1 MSAQGGAPPTEALLA
16 YAAGMLYPRKPRRM
30 LGLGGK
36 AAPEV
41 VGVCKLE
48 QALPLRHH
56 PRLVIPG
63 ALHTP
68 EMGLQVVIGPRS
80 LRRGMGQAGAV
91 HSGPSKNLHRQCMHV
106 VRACGANRGDTRPST
121 TYARW
126 TCCAGT
132 AGTGTELTGKDGTC
146 SLCHHPL
153 LNMLGLLVQLQ
164 SSDLEQYHTSREAP
178 APSTTACRGCV
189 CVCGGGGLVASVVA

>member
-1 MSAQGGAPPTEALLA
+1 
-16 YAAGMLYPRKPRRM
+16 
-30 LGLGGK
+30 
-36 AAPEV
+36 V
-41 VGVCKLE
+41 
-48 QALPLRHH
+48 
-56 PRLVIPG
+56 
-63 ALHTP
+63 
-68 EMGLQVVIGPRS
+68 
-80 LRRGMGQAGAV
+80 GQAGAV
-91 HSGPSKNLHRQCMHV
+91 HSGPSKNLY
-106 VRACGANRGDTRPST
+106 ACGANRGDTRPST

-132 AGTGTELTGKDGTC
+132 ADTGTELTGKDGTC

-189 CVCGGGGLVASVVA
+189 CVCVGGGGGLVVSVVVYNFVGAARAPG